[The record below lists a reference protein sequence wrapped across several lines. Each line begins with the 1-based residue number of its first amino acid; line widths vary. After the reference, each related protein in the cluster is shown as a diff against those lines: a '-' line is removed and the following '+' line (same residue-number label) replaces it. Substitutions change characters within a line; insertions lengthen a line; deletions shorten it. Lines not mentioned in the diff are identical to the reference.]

1 MAAVQGIFSGNRI
14 LTLQSLR
21 SYLLLHRS
29 NPASRLLGWLG
40 LVCAALLLS
49 ACNPASMLTDDNLVR
64 GARAE
69 TFLLGH
75 GALCARLPSTE
86 AIDLYSRELV
96 PESSAVGR
104 NVKSWDLSGLLDI
117 FQTQD
122 GRWVVLPSEG
132 LKKLNGVHFRKGPSG
147 ENDAL
152 CFGRLWI
159 ERLIEYRKNKP
170 MGLDD
175 AVTARFE
182 ATLKDPQMLK
192 YFRNLK
198 VEPFDPNLFTLTQGV
213 AYAETLS
220 PSFVV
225 DIALRPT
232 PNGWFLANGAFPK

>member
-1 MAAVQGIFSGNRI
+1 MR
-14 LTLQSLR
+14 
-21 SYLLLHRS
+21 HS
-29 NPASRLLGWLG
+29 NPAGNLLGRLG
-40 LVCAALLLS
+40 LACMALLLG

-75 GALCARLPSTE
+75 GALCARLPSTD

-96 PESSAVGR
+96 PENSAVGR

-122 GRWVVLPSEG
+122 GRWVVLPSDG
-132 LKKLNGVHFRKGPSG
+132 LKKLSGVHFRKGPSG

-159 ERLIEYRKNKP
+159 ERLIEYRKNEP
-170 MGLDD
+170 MGLEDG
-175 AVTARFE
+175 VTARFE
-182 ATLKDPQMLK
+182 ATLKDAHMLN

-198 VEPFDPNLFTLTQGV
+198 VEPFDPNIFTLAQSV
-213 AYAETLS
+213 AYADSLA

-232 PNGWFLANGAFPK
+232 SNGWFLASGAFPK